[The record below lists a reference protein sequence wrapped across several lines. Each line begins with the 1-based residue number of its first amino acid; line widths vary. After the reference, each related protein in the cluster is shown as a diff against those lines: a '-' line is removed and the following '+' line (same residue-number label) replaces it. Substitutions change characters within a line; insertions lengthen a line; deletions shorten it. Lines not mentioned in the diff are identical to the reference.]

1 MAGQDNRRM
10 MDVNPNA
17 HRDMLPP
24 RPTELADR
32 MERRRRGSMFETTMD
47 RADLQMNNNNI
58 SAPSGYTIDTNVT
71 NVILGPLPRTTN

>member
-1 MAGQDNRRM
+1 MPGQDIRRV
-10 MDVNPNA
+10 MDMNPNP

-24 RPTELADR
+24 RPAELADR

-58 SAPSGYTIDTNVT
+58 SAPSGYTIDTNV
-71 NVILGPLPRTTN
+71 ILGPLPRTTN

>member
-24 RPTELADR
+24 RPAELADR
-32 MERRRRGSMFETTMD
+32 MEIWFW
-47 RADLQMNNNNI
+47 NK
-58 SAPSGYTIDTNVT
+58 
-71 NVILGPLPRTTN
+71 